1 MVATK
6 DPLRGTD
13 MLPAR
18 FFKALGE
25 PTRSAMVGW
34 MITQSNREV
43 SVTEVSESFPL
54 DVSVVSRHLAILR
67 DAGILRAERRGRR
80 VFYKVRV
87 GWVAR
92 ILRRCAD
99 AVGSRPGTYGPISE
113 AIPRDSAADRYDPR
127 DSDTAEEAW
136 RSW

>member
-25 PTRSAMVGW
+25 PTRSAIIGW
-34 MITQSNREV
+34 MITHSNREV

-87 GWVAR
+87 GWVSR
-92 ILRRCAD
+92 MLRRCAD
-99 AVGSRPGTYGPISE
+99 AVGSRPGAYSPLSDVM
-113 AIPRDSAADRYDPR
+113 PRDPGADRYGSR
-127 DSDTAEEAW
+127 DSETTEEAW